1 MRPESLFPLFV
12 PVTALP
18 GVGPRLAPLYQRL
31 AGDKVVDLL
40 WHRPSGLVDR
50 RYCPTLAEA
59 IPGRV
64 ATLTVRVEAHLP
76 GDGGRRPYKVRV
88 ADDTGFAHLVYFHPR
103 EGWLRELLPEGAI
116 RVVSGMVEGFYG
128 EITLPHPDHVVPPE
142 RRAEVMTVEATYP
155 LTAGLTLR
163 PLTRAIRAALDRAP
177 DLPEWLDPSW
187 RDAQGWPGWRAALRR
202 LHAPT
207 GPEELGPDN
216 PALRRL
222 AYDELLSGQL
232 ALALVR
238 AHLRRRKGR
247 ALAAPAQAL
256 RAKVLAA
263 LPFSPTGAQTRA
275 LAEIDADLARPAP
288 MLRLL
293 QGDVGSGK
301 TLVAFLALLTAIEA
315 GSQGALMAPTEILAR
330 QHFASLEPL
339 AAAAGI
345 RLGLLTGRDKGKV
358 RAARL
363 ADLAEG
369 AIDLLIGTHALFQED
384 VVFRDL
390 GLAVI
395 DEQHRFGVHQR
406 LDLAAKGHAVDMLVM
421 TATPIPRTL
430 LLSAY
435 GDMDYS
441 RLDEKPPGRTPIDTR
456 VVPLARLDEMVAA
469 VGRALEAGARVYWV
483 CPLVEESEQ
492 SDLAAAE
499 RRFADL
505 AEVFGTR
512 VGLVHGKMRPT
523 ARDAV
528 MGRFASGEITLLVAT
543 TVIEVGVDVPEATV
557 MVVEHAERFGLAQ
570 LHQLRGRVGR
580 GSGRSRCLL
589 LYATPLGEIAKAR
602 LEILR
607 ASDDGFVIAEED
619 LRLRGGGE
627 ILGTRQS
634 GLPEYRLADLASHGS
649 LLEHARGEAEAVLDQ
664 DPDLATPR
672 GAALRVLLYLFERD
686 AAIHTL
692 KSG

>member
-50 RYCPTLAEA
+50 RYCPPLAEA

-76 GDGGRRPYKVRV
+76 GDGGRRPYRVRV
-88 ADDTGFAHLVYFHPR
+88 ADETGFAHLVYFHPR

-116 RVVSGMVEGFYG
+116 RVVSGMVEGFNG

-142 RRAEVMTVEATYP
+142 RRAEVMTVEPTYP
-155 LTAGLTLR
+155 LTAGVTLR

-187 RDAQGWPGWRAALRR
+187 RDAQGWPGWREALRR

-207 GPEELGPDN
+207 GLEELGPDT
-216 PALRRL
+216 PARRRL

-369 AIDLLIGTHALFQED
+369 AIDLLIGTHALFQDD

-395 DEQHRFGVHQR
+395 DEQHRFG
-406 LDLAAKGHAVDMLVM
+406 GEVDMLVM

-469 VGRALEAGARVYWV
+469 VGRALETGARVYWV

-499 RRFADL
+499 QRFVDL
-505 AEVFGTR
+505 AESFGER
-512 VGLVHGKMRPT
+512 VGLVHGKMKPT

-528 MGRFASGEITLLVAT
+528 MSRFASGEITLLVAT

-634 GLPEYRLADLASHGS
+634 GLPEYRLADLASHGG
-649 LLEHARGEAEAVLDQ
+649 LLEHARGEAEAVLEQ
-664 DPDLATPR
+664 DPELATPR

>member
-50 RYCPTLAEA
+50 RYCPPLAEA

-64 ATLTVRVEAHLP
+64 ATLTVRIEAHLP

-88 ADDTGFAHLVYFHPR
+88 SDDTGFAHLVYFHPR

-116 RVVSGMVEGFYG
+116 RVVSGIVEGFNG

-142 RRAEVMTVEATYP
+142 RRAEVMTVEPTYP

-187 RDAQGWPGWRAALRR
+187 RDAQGWPGWREALRR

-207 GPEELGPDN
+207 GLEELGPDT
-216 PALRRL
+216 PARRRL

-275 LAEIDADLARPAP
+275 LAEIEADLARPAP

-345 RLGLLTGRDKGKV
+345 RLGLLTGRDKGKA

-369 AIDLLIGTHALFQED
+369 RIDLLIGTHALFQDD

-406 LDLAAKGHAVDMLVM
+406 LDLAAKGHGVDMLVM

-469 VGRALEAGARVYWV
+469 VGRALDSGARVYWV

-499 RRFADL
+499 QRFADL
-505 AEVFGTR
+505 AGIFGER

-580 GSGRSRCLL
+580 GSGQSRCLL

-649 LLEHARGEAEAVLDQ
+649 LLEHARGEAEAVLER

>member
-1 MRPESLFPLFV
+1 MRPPSLFPLFAPITV
-12 PVTALP
+12 LP

-40 WHRPSGLVDR
+40 WHRPSGLIDR
-50 RYCPTLAEA
+50 RYCPRLREA

-64 ATLTVRVEAHLP
+64 ATITVRVEAHLP
-76 GDGGRRPYKVRV
+76 GDNPRRPYRVRV
-88 ADDTGFAHLVYFHPR
+88 SDESGFAHLVFFHGR
-103 EGWLRELLPEGAI
+103 EAWLRELLPEGAL
-116 RVVSGMVEGFYG
+116 RVVSGPVESFNGD
-128 EITLPHPDHVVPPE
+128 ISLPHPDHIVPPE
-142 RRAEVMTVEATYP
+142 RLAEVMSVEPIYP
-155 LTAGLTLR
+155 LTNGLSQR
-163 PLTRAIRAALDRAP
+163 PLARAIRAALDRAP
-177 DLPEWLDPSW
+177 ELPEWLDPA
-187 RDAQGWPGWRAALRR
+187 RCAEQHWPGWRESLLR

-207 GPEELGPDN
+207 ELAELGPDN
-216 PALRRL
+216 PARRRL

-232 ALALVR
+232 ALALIR

-247 ALAAPAQAL
+247 SLTAPAGAL
-256 RAKVLAA
+256 RARALAA
-263 LPFSPTGAQTRA
+263 LPFTLTDAQNRA
-275 LAEIDADLARPAP
+275 LAEIEADLAAPAP

-301 TLVAFLALLTAIEA
+301 TLVAFFALLTAIEA
-315 GSQGALMAPTEILAR
+315 GTQGALMVPTEILAR
-330 QHFASLEPL
+330 QHFASLHRL
-339 AAAAGI
+339 ADAAGL
-345 RLGLLTGRDKGKV
+345 RLGLLTGRDKGKA
-358 RAARL
+358 RATLL

-369 AIDLLIGTHALFQED
+369 KIDLLIGTHALFQED
-384 VVFRDL
+384 VAFHNL

-406 LDLAAKGHAVDMLVM
+406 LDLAAKGQGVDMLVM

-435 GDMDYS
+435 GDMDAS

-456 VVPLARLDEMVAA
+456 VVPLTRLEEMVTGI
-469 VGRALEAGARVYWV
+469 GRAISAGARVYWV
-483 CPLVEESEQ
+483 CPLVEDSEQ
-492 SDLAAAE
+492 SDLAAATQ
-499 RRFADL
+499 RHQDL
-505 AEVFGTR
+505 TVLFGER
-512 VGLVHGKMRPT
+512 VGLVHGRMKPT
-523 ARDAV
+523 DRDAV
-528 MGRFASGEITLLVAT
+528 MARFAAGELDLLVAT

-557 MVVEHAERFGLAQ
+557 MVIEHAERFGLAQ

-580 GSGRSRCLL
+580 SAARSRCLL
-589 LYATPLGEIAKAR
+589 LYGAPLGEIAKAR

-634 GLPEYRLADLASHGS
+634 GLPEFRFATLSTDSDLLEEARAEANS
-649 LLEHARGEAEAVLDQ
+649 LLEE
-664 DPDLATPR
+664 DPDLASPR
-672 GAALRVLLYLFERD
+672 GEALRVLLYLFERD

-692 KSG
+692 RSG